1 MQVGWAGNPQGKG
14 LGVLRPQWY
23 RWGDLTWGGARAH
36 SVHGAVQC
44 GQPALH
50 VADALGEAGLL
61 ALEHLLQLA
70 DGREELLFVETV
82 LRGRENRCHH
92 RSGHLGATLSLSASE
107 RSPVG
112 PIGPKWQGGSL
123 STT

>member
-1 MQVGWAGNPQGKG
+1 M
-14 LGVLRPQWY
+14 
-23 RWGDLTWGGARAH
+23 
-36 SVHGAVQC
+36 QC

-82 LRGRENRCHH
+82 LGSPRRGAGEQQQQQQQQERAQRPADGLHSWH
-92 RSGHLGATLSLSASE
+92 SFSQPQAGTQAWKLPLG
-107 RSPVG
+107 
-112 PIGPKWQGGSL
+112 
-123 STT
+123 